1 MKWFNITSQVGAYGN
16 TQFPHSI
23 QPFSFSH
30 IISKAR
36 GAMCRRVYI
45 VFCCITYIVYT
56 YIKRKSGK
64 ANFMLVVRVWKP
76 YKYLLEWRHILL
88 YFCAHIMLNSKH
100 FIIISY
106 VFFFL
111 VLYVCQQLI
120 IFYYVKVIVRLHKLR
135 IFFLIFS
142 THL

>member
-1 MKWFNITSQVGAYGN
+1 
-16 TQFPHSI
+16 
-23 QPFSFSH
+23 
-30 IISKAR
+30 
-36 GAMCRRVYI
+36 MCRRVYI
-45 VFCCITYIVYT
+45 VFCCICITYIVYT

-135 IFFLIFS
+135 IFFFNIFNAFVIANYKNRIIQAFPIAHCQSFKLIKMHKTLCIQYF
-142 THL
+142 